1 MLSQSSLVKRLT
13 LMIMFAVISV
23 LVVAGISVNMLS
35 QHHFRMLDEQ
45 ALSEKL
51 ESTRH
56 ILSIQTPGTRPEE
69 LREQLRALLG
79 AHQDLTAEI
88 LTSDGCVLFS
98 DLKTT

>member
-56 ILSIQTPGTRPEE
+56 ILSIQTPGTRQEE
-69 LREQLRALLG
+69 LREQLRAAGRTPRFDGGNSHLG
-79 AHQDLTAEI
+79 WRRT
-88 LTSDGCVLFS
+88 FF
-98 DLKTT
+98 